1 MVIWLDSLLNS
12 RLIDASIASLLQ
24 VNLTQKSVKVVARE

>member
-1 MVIWLDSLLNS
+1 MYLWLDSFLNS
-12 RLIDASIASLLQ
+12 RQIDASIASQLQ